1 MPLLELIE
9 KVHGI
14 AAVHDT
20 VTLPFA
26 ARQKS
31 RQRVAL
37 DSGRDA
43 GILLAPGTAIEHG
56 DLLRAADGTAVRV
69 QAAAEAVTTARTAD
83 PLRLARACYHLG
95 NRHVALQVGPG
106 WVRLLPDHVLEAML
120 AGLGL
125 QVAHERVIFEPE
137 RGAYGGHVHGHSH
150 DHGHG
155 HAHDPRDDHLH
166 THAHEP
172 GSETQPRALVPEHGH

>member
-1 MPLLELIE
+1 MHFMELIE

-14 AAVHDT
+14 AAVDDT

-26 ARQKS
+26 ARQRS
-31 RQRVAL
+31 RQRVVL

-43 GILLAPGTAIEHG
+43 GILLEPGTVLEHG

-106 WVRLLPDHVLEAML
+106 WVRFLPDHVLDEMV

-125 QVAHERVIFEPE
+125 IVIRESVVFEPE
-137 RGAYGGHVHGHSH
+137 RGAYGGHARSHGHSH
-150 DHGHG
+150 THDQHR
-155 HAHDPRDDHLH
+155 AHDHDDEHLH
-166 THAHEP
+166 VHGPA
-172 GSETQPRALVPEHGH
+172 PRALVPEHGH

>member
-1 MPLLELIE
+1 MRLIEFIE

-31 RQRVAL
+31 RQRVVL

-43 GILLAPGTAIEHG
+43 GILLAPGTALEHG

-69 QAAAEAVTTARTAD
+69 QAAAEEVTTARTAD

-106 WVRLLPDHVLEAML
+106 WVRFQPDHVLGEMV

-125 QVAHERVIFEPE
+125 NVVHESMVFEPE
-137 RGAYGGHVHGHSH
+137 RGAYGGHTRSHGHSH
-150 DHGHG
+150 AHGHDHDHDHP
-155 HAHDPRDDHLH
+155 HAHDP
-166 THAHEP
+166 A
-172 GSETQPRALVPEHGH
+172 PRALAPEHGH

>member
-1 MPLLELIE
+1 MPLIELIE

-31 RQRVAL
+31 RQRVVL

-43 GILLAPGTAIEHG
+43 GILLAPGTALDDG

-106 WVRLLPDHVLEAML
+106 WVRLLPDHVLDAML
-120 AGLGL
+120 GVLGL
-125 QVAHERVIFEPE
+125 NVMHERVIFEPE
-137 RGAYGGHVHGHSH
+137 RGAYGGHT
-150 DHGHG
+150 HGHG
-155 HAHDPRDDHLH
+155 HAHDDHEHDDRSHG
-166 THAHEP
+166 HAHEP
-172 GSETQPRALVPEHGH
+172 GSIAEPRALAPEHSH

>member
-1 MPLLELIE
+1 MPFIELIE

-14 AAVHDT
+14 AAVQDS

-26 ARQKS
+26 ARQRS
-31 RQRVAL
+31 RQRVVL
-37 DSGRDA
+37 DSGTAA
-43 GILLAPGTAIEHG
+43 GIVLEPGTALDHG

-69 QAAAEAVTTARTAD
+69 QAAAEAVMTARTAD

-106 WVRLLPDHVLEAML
+106 WVRFQPDHVLEEML

-125 QVAHERVIFEPE
+125 SVVQESVVFEPE
-137 RGAYGGHVHGHSH
+137 RGAYGGHG
-150 DHGHG
+150 HGHG
-155 HAHDPRDDHLH
+155 HGRHHEHERGDGGRARPQLAPDHN
-166 THAHEP
+166 
-172 GSETQPRALVPEHGH
+172 Q